1 MQKKSTAVILTLLL
15 VLTAAFASVQTANAK
30 KLERKLGS
38 DLSRSFYELLENVD
52 KIDTALLKAALSS
65 DSHSL
70 IKSASEIR
78 SASAFAISDLSEL
91 ASGDEGAAKITE
103 FLNQAAD
110 YSKASALIHSD
121 GGAPT
126 DGEKKTFLELSRHA
140 SELKNALG
148 EIKDKVASGEMSLSE
163 AEAAVPAF
171 GGAIAKIETDAF
183 SDYGGISYKGPFSEH
198 MNTLNSAMLKSLG
211 EADSETALKKA
222 MECLGGRVV
231 LVPAGETDGLIASYV
246 FSGDS
251 ANTHY
256 SVEISKHGAMPLSM
270 TSSRVFSDPRLSLD
284 ECAAIAKEYAASIGY
299 KDLVR
304 TYCADE
310 GVTATFNFAASEGGV
325 IMYPDL
331 VKVQIAKDSGSV
343 TGFSADG
350 YLLNHRIRNLSKP
363 AVKAEDIALSGDFET
378 ENIRLAVIPTEYSGE
393 VYCYEIPGTIEGRS
407 FYAYINAD
415 TARQE
420 EILFLN

>member
-15 VLTAAFASVQTANAK
+15 VLTAAFSAVQTVNAK
-30 KLERKLGS
+30 KLERKLGT

-52 KIDTALLKAALSS
+52 KIDTALLRAALSS

-78 SASAFAISDLSEL
+78 AASAFAISDLSEL
-91 ASGDEGAAKITE
+91 SSGNEGAAKITE

-110 YSKASALIHSD
+110 YSKASALLHSD
-121 GGAPT
+121 GGAPD

-140 SELKNALG
+140 AELKSALS
-148 EIKDKVASGEMSLSE
+148 EIKEKVASGEMTLSE
-163 AEAAVPAF
+163 AEEAVPAF
-171 GGAIAKIETDAF
+171 SGAVAKIESDAL
-183 SDYGGISYKGPFSEH
+183 SDYGSISYRGPFSEH
-198 MNTLNSAMLKSLG
+198 MNTLNSAMLESLG
-211 EADSETALKKA
+211 EADSQTALKKA

-231 LVPAGETDGLIASYV
+231 LVPSGQTDGLIASYI

-270 TSSRVFSDPRLSLD
+270 TSSRVFSDSKLSLD
-284 ECAAIAKEYAASIGY
+284 ECASIAEEYAASIGY
-299 KDLVR
+299 KDLTE
-304 TYCADE
+304 TYRADE
-310 GVTATFNFAASEGGV
+310 GVTATFNFAAQENGV

-331 VKVQIAKDSGSV
+331 VKVQVAKDSGSV

-350 YLLNHRIRNLSKP
+350 YLLNHRNRNLKSPQK
-363 AVKAEDIALSGDFET
+363 KAEEISESIKSEIGNA
-378 ENIRLAVIPTEYSGE
+378 RLAVIPTEYSGE
-393 VYCYEIPGTIEGRS
+393 VYCYEIPGTIEGRNY
-407 FYAYINAD
+407 FIYINAD
-415 TARQE
+415 TGRQE